1 MRALRDHGPAG
12 VENRGFICAMYA
24 LRCWTNGD
32 GFAYPGLRTWASG
45 ARMSVNTLRK
55 HIDRAKAAGWLGV
68 ETQTRAASG
77 QGWKV
82 NLYRC
87 AIPEDIELPTE
98 KDEMLADAVAS
109 EYGDVGGVSPMTDT
123 PSSKPNGHGVSAMG
137 DTPYK
142 ENPSGLGPVL
152 AEGVSNG
159 DTRCVDST
167 SKVYQNDP
175 EGVSTIG
182 DTESCLRTPIRTPP
196 AEGATRASRRSA
208 PVSGDGL
215 GKKLRKPGLTG
226 AERIAAATK
235 LASVSDI
242 GTAVKQYKLD
252 ESETAEVRRGIAQ

>member
-77 QGWKV
+77 QRWKV

-98 KDEMLADAVAS
+98 IDEMLADAVAS
-109 EYGDVGGVSPMTDT
+109 EYGDVGGVSPLTDT

-142 ENPSGLGPVL
+142 ENPSGLGPAL

-159 DTRCVDST
+159 DTRCVNST
-167 SKVYQNDP
+167 SKVCQNDP

-182 DTESCLRTPIRTPP
+182 DTESCLRIPIRTPP

-208 PVSGDGL
+208 PLSVARS
-215 GKKLRKPGLTG
+215 KKPDYTELTG
-226 AERIAAATK
+226 PERIAAATEIASRVDLATARNKFK
-235 LASVSDI
+235 LTD
-242 GTAVKQYKLD
+242 
-252 ESETAEVRRGIAQ
+252 AEFEQIRQRISQ